1 MSSVSDVT
9 TASSRRRNYK
19 ERYRRIVQS
28 EWFKEAYDGMSVDFI
43 RVDDGPPPKK
53 KSAFFA
59 LGTKQKGGDPRN
71 INKKGVS
78 HEKGRCLLSV
88 FFCLCVAF
96 R

>member
-43 RVDDGPPPKK
+43 RVDDGPPQKK
-53 KSAFFA
+53 ISIFCPR
-59 LGTKQKGGDPRN
+59 GETKGGRP
-71 INKKGVS
+71 
-78 HEKGRCLLSV
+78 
-88 FFCLCVAF
+88 A
-96 R
+96 